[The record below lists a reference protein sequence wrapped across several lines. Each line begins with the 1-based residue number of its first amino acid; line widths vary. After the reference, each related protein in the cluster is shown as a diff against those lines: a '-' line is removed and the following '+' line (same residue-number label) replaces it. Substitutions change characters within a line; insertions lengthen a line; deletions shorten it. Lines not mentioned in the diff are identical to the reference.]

1 MKQEEE
7 EYFTLSKLAEYLAM
21 SKSSIRRLVYWK
33 KIPVTRIGR
42 LLRFKKSSI
51 YEWLES
57 STEQPMDL

>member
-7 EYFTLSKLAEYLAM
+7 EYFTLPKLAEYLAM

>member
-7 EYFTLSKLAEYLAM
+7 EYFTLPKLAEYLAM

-42 LLRFKKSSI
+42 LLWFI
-51 YEWLES
+51 
-57 STEQPMDL
+57 